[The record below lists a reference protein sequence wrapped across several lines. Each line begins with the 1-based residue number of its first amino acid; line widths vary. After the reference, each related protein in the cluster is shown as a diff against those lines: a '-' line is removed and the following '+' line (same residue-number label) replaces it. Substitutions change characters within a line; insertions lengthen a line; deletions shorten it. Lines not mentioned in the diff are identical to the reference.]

1 MYDSNIAPTGEM
13 ALDPLMAHR
22 NPQAYSPLN
31 GFPAF
36 FEQVMLPGLEAD
48 DATHGLQQPRV
59 FDFMQ
64 DTDFT
69 FSDTDIFGTDFIPDL
84 DKVLDVPMAFSGF
97 EDSQQP
103 PLDDQKSASQRAAA
117 FGRSLWWVY
126 SPSFSRLGLFSQTK
140 QALDPGEKSTCL

>member
-1 MYDSNIAPTGEM
+1 MYDSNIAPPGEM
-13 ALDPLMAHR
+13 ALEAFIPQR
-22 NPQAYSPLN
+22 NVQAYSPLN

-48 DATHGLQQPRV
+48 DAAHGPQQPRV

-84 DKVLDVPMAFSGF
+84 DKILDIPIAVSEF
-97 EDSQQP
+97 EDPQQSP
-103 PLDDQKSASQRAAA
+103 PDDQESASRRAAA
-117 FGRSLWWVY
+117 FGRSLW
-126 SPSFSRLGLFSQTK
+126 
-140 QALDPGEKSTCL
+140 